1 MEFATKCIHVES
13 VKRMTRIVSGLYVGT
28 VEDIPFAEQ
37 ENFSILGAC
46 KDPLHRKHAR
56 LKGASEDGYV
66 TKAMQKEEP
75 EYLFAERD
83 HALYLN
89 LIAPKDMK
97 YIPDEVINK
106 GLDFIDKEIKQGRK
120 VLIVCNKAESR
131 SPSIALMWMIREG
144 VFDYLTSVEDVIA
157 DFIEYWYPNYNPS
170 AGMKD
175 YLTLYTAKAGGF
187 SVQRPFPST

>member
-1 MEFATKCIHVES
+1 
-13 VKRMTRIVSGLYVGT
+13 MTRIVSGLYVGT

-37 ENFSILGAC
+37 ENLSILGAC

-89 LIAPKDMK
+89 LIDPKDMK

-106 GLDFIDKEIKQGRK
+106 ALYFIDKETKKYERK

-131 SPSIALMWMIREG
+131 SPSIALMWMIKDGYFEFFKDNRNCFE
-144 VFDYLTSVEDVIA
+144 YVIEW
-157 DFIEYWYPNYNPS
+157 FKKEIYPNYNPGQ
-170 AGMKD
+170 GMKD
-175 YLTLYTAKAGGF
+175 YVNKFWEDYCNGK
-187 SVQRPFPST
+187 